1 MAEDRLGHALSDGFP
16 ILGSNVSTNLSAN
29 GRISARTNNT
39 FVIGSAPTRFRE
51 TYSYFARQY
60 SLGLSPSDDFTD
72 TADNAQKPTY
82 DPDKAYYYHQGDLTI
97 QEAWQVTADES
108 YTIFVDGNLFLE
120 DPADVDQLVT
130 VAEGGFLAFIVS
142 GDITVNK
149 NLGNDALTTTTPNL
163 TGLYLADGTLTIA
176 GEGTDLEPDE
186 RFVGEG
192 SFVGWTNVVLNRN
205 LGEENDAYPAEIF
218 VYRPD
223 FISSVPEEMKRA
235 QRIWQETN

>member
-1 MAEDRLGHALSDGFP
+1 
-16 ILGSNVSTNLSAN
+16 
-29 GRISARTNNT
+29 
-39 FVIGSAPTRFRE
+39 
-51 TYSYFARQY
+51 
-60 SLGLSPSDDFTD
+60 
-72 TADNAQKPTY
+72 
-82 DPDKAYYYHQGDLTI
+82 
-97 QEAWQVTADES
+97 
-108 YTIFVDGNLFLE
+108 
-120 DPADVDQLVT
+120 VT